1 MVQIS
6 WIQRAIQDL
15 NELAEYIAK
24 DIPRYADLTIDK
36 IFEKTQILKEYPEIG
51 RVFLK
56 QMILKSGN

>member
-24 DIPRYADLTIDK
+24 DSPRYADLTIDK